1 MGNREHAAKL
11 ADEARQL
18 DTADR
23 NLNFESA
30 KYTLKVNKVDEAHD
44 LMSMFSYEVWKG
56 LDLNVH
62 EMQTM
67 WFEYHC
73 SNAYYRLKDYR

>member
-1 MGNREHAAKL
+1 MGNKSHAATL

-30 KYTLKVNKVDEAHD
+30 KYRLKEDNVNEAYEMMK
-44 LMSMFSYEVWKG
+44 LFSYEVWKG
-56 LDLNVH
+56 QDLNIH
-62 EMQTM
+62 EM
-67 WFEYHC
+67 
-73 SNAYYRLKDYR
+73 